1 MLLFTNGRTNFLNP
15 FSLNNTLRN
24 RKRFIRKREIEK
36 KCFSPKFI
44 DEKISNTEL
53 SNILNEYQDELKFL
67 MLNKKCEESIDNS
80 QTLKDAST
88 RDSDIIICVESNCP
102 ETTEKIDDSENSEEK
117 KFKQEIYNDNSSST
131 NIINLIN
138 MHNSLINK
146 NGRNAQKISKVI
158 DVSTDDLKK
167 TILNNSKH
175 SIDKNSLDKIKK
187 TVISNIGDNS
197 MTKDLINKYH
207 HCHLNHNN
215 MEKLVEKINISL
227 INNENNLKT
236 NIQNDIFNINE
247 EISNTNSNKNK
258 KDSSANQN
266 ILIDKMHNNNYKSI
280 LSLSNDRDYM
290 SSIKYI
296 SNKYSSSVD
305 KMENNLID
313 ALKENKKLIDDF
325 KGKNKENSKDFDLSM
340 LKGILKDKKIRKSV
354 KLNFGFLKEISE
366 KKFYSFLNENY
377 LNNFHSL
384 MDGKENNIYKNLEN
398 SSEYNF
404 FLLSY
409 FLLGINYIE
418 KSKLNLNEN
427 ELFSL
432 VQSFMKNNE
441 SEKIKLGIIKKEK
454 TKKIKF
460 KGIKNE
466 KKRNNIIRINLEEIF
481 GKKER

>member
-15 FSLNNTLRN
+15 FSLNNTFKN
-24 RKRFIRKREIEK
+24 RKRYIRKREIEK

-44 DEKISNTEL
+44 DEKISNTEH

-146 NGRNAQKISKVI
+146 NGGNYQKISKSI
-158 DVSTDDLKK
+158 DVGTDDLKK

-187 TVISNIGDNS
+187 TVISNIDDNS

-207 HCHLNHNN
+207 HYNLNHNN

-227 INNENNLKT
+227 INNENNLKK

-266 ILIDKMHNNNYKSI
+266 ILIDKIHNNNYKSI

-290 SSIKYI
+290 NSIKYI

-481 GKKER
+481 GKRE

>member
-44 DEKISNTEL
+44 DEKISNTEH

-138 MHNSLINK
+138 MHNSLFNK
-146 NGRNAQKISKVI
+146 NGRNYQKISKAI
-158 DVSTDDLKK
+158 DVGTDDLKK
-167 TILNNSKH
+167 TIFNNSKH

-187 TVISNIGDNS
+187 TVISNIDDNS

-207 HCHLNHNN
+207 HYHLNHNN

-236 NIQNDIFNINE
+236 NIQNDIFNIND
-247 EISNTNSNKNK
+247 EINKKNSNKNK
-258 KDSSANQN
+258 KDSGAYQN

-280 LSLSNDRDYM
+280 LSLSNDSDYM
-290 SSIKYI
+290 RSIKYI

-325 KGKNKENSKDFDLSM
+325 KGKNKENSKDFDLRM
-340 LKGILKDKKIRKSV
+340 LKGILKNKKIRKSV

-466 KKRNNIIRINLEEIF
+466 KKRNNIIRKNLEEIF
-481 GKKER
+481 GKRE

>member
-1 MLLFTNGRTNFLNP
+1 
-15 FSLNNTLRN
+15 
-24 RKRFIRKREIEK
+24 
-36 KCFSPKFI
+36 
-44 DEKISNTEL
+44 
-53 SNILNEYQDELKFL
+53 
-67 MLNKKCEESIDNS
+67 MLNKKSEESIDNS

-88 RDSDIIICVESNCP
+88 RDSDIIIYVESNCP
-102 ETTEKIDDSENSEEK
+102 ETTEKIDDSENSEVK

-138 MHNSLINK
+138 MHNSLIKK
-146 NGRNAQKISKVI
+146 NGRNFQKISKVI
-158 DVSTDDLKK
+158 GVGTDDLKK
-167 TILNNSKH
+167 TILNNSKNN
-175 SIDKNSLDKIKK
+175 IDKNSLDKIKK
-187 TVISNIGDNS
+187 TVISNIDDNS

-266 ILIDKMHNNNYKSI
+266 ILIDKIHNNNYKSI

-290 SSIKYI
+290 NSIKYI

-313 ALKENKKLIDDF
+313 SLKENKKLIDDF

-377 LNNFHSL
+377 LNNSHSL
-384 MDGKENNIYKNLEN
+384 MDEKENNIFKNLEN
-398 SSEYNF
+398 SSKYNF

-432 VQSFMKNNE
+432 VQSFVKNNE
-441 SEKIKLGIIKKEK
+441 SEKIKLGIIKK
-454 TKKIKF
+454 KK
-460 KGIKNE
+460 
-466 KKRNNIIRINLEEIF
+466 
-481 GKKER
+481 

>member
-15 FSLNNTLRN
+15 FSLNNTFKN
-24 RKRFIRKREIEK
+24 RKRYIRKREIEK

-44 DEKISNTEL
+44 DEKISNTEH

-146 NGRNAQKISKVI
+146 NGGNYQKISKSI
-158 DVSTDDLKK
+158 DVGTDDLKK

-187 TVISNIGDNS
+187 TVISNIDDNS

-247 EISNTNSNKNK
+247 EINNTNSNKNK

-266 ILIDKMHNNNYKSI
+266 ILIDKMRNNNYKSI

-313 ALKENKKLIDDF
+313 ALKENKKLINDF
-325 KGKNKENSKDFDLSM
+325 KGKNKL
-340 LKGILKDKKIRKSV
+340 I
-354 KLNFGFLKEISE
+354 
-366 KKFYSFLNENY
+366 
-377 LNNFHSL
+377 
-384 MDGKENNIYKNLEN
+384 
-398 SSEYNF
+398 
-404 FLLSY
+404 
-409 FLLGINYIE
+409 
-418 KSKLNLNEN
+418 
-427 ELFSL
+427 
-432 VQSFMKNNE
+432 
-441 SEKIKLGIIKKEK
+441 
-454 TKKIKF
+454 
-460 KGIKNE
+460 
-466 KKRNNIIRINLEEIF
+466 
-481 GKKER
+481 

>member
-1 MLLFTNGRTNFLNP
+1 MR
-15 FSLNNTLRN
+15 
-24 RKRFIRKREIEK
+24 
-36 KCFSPKFI
+36 
-44 DEKISNTEL
+44 
-53 SNILNEYQDELKFL
+53 
-67 MLNKKCEESIDNS
+67 
-80 QTLKDAST
+80 
-88 RDSDIIICVESNCP
+88 
-102 ETTEKIDDSENSEEK
+102 
-117 KFKQEIYNDNSSST
+117 
-131 NIINLIN
+131 
-138 MHNSLINK
+138 
-146 NGRNAQKISKVI
+146 
-158 DVSTDDLKK
+158 
-167 TILNNSKH
+167 
-175 SIDKNSLDKIKK
+175 
-187 TVISNIGDNS
+187 
-197 MTKDLINKYH
+197 
-207 HCHLNHNN
+207 
-215 MEKLVEKINISL
+215 
-227 INNENNLKT
+227 
-236 NIQNDIFNINE
+236 
-247 EISNTNSNKNK
+247 
-258 KDSSANQN
+258 
-266 ILIDKMHNNNYKSI
+266 NNNYKSI

-325 KGKNKENSKDFDLSM
+325 KGKNKENSKDFDLRM
-340 LKGILKDKKIRKSV
+340 LKGILKNKKIRKSV

-460 KGIKNE
+460 KGTKNE

-481 GKKER
+481 GKRE